1 MKKNKQK
8 TINIKEPSTNLIK
21 SSKTKKNKNMIM
33 I

>member
-1 MKKNKQK
+1 MEKNKQK
-8 TINIKEPSTNLIK
+8 TINIQEPSTNLIK